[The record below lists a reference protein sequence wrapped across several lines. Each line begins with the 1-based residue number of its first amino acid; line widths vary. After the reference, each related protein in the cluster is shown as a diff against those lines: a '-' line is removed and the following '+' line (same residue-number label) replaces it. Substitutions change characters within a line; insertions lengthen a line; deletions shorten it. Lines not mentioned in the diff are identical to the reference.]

1 VSDWQA
7 HAKVKVG
14 SDRNFGL
21 VLAAGFTLIA
31 LLPLLHGGNFRA
43 WAIIIA
49 TIFLVPAIF
58 FPRVLRPLNLLW
70 FKFGLLLGNIVA
82 PIVISVVFFVII
94 TPMALLMRLIGK
106 DPLNRA
112 WDPNS
117 QTYWIKRDEQTDSAS
132 SMKNQF

>member
-1 VSDWQA
+1 MSDWQA

-43 WAIIIA
+43 WAIIVA

-58 FPRVLRPLNLLW
+58 VSPLAPSSEPPMVQIWATPRKYCCPHCH
-70 FKFGLLLGNIVA
+70 F
-82 PIVISVVFFVII
+82 S
-94 TPMALLMRLIGK
+94 RLFRHRNADGFAHEA
-106 DPLNRA
+106 DGQR
-112 WDPNS
+112 
-117 QTYWIKRDEQTDSAS
+117 SAQS
-132 SMKNQF
+132 SMGSQQSDLLD